1 MEGKNAWLTY
11 TPEQKSAVM
20 AFAEDYMQFL
30 SLGKTERR
38 CVIQA
43 KQLAEGFG
51 YKNANEYLENNI
63 PLKPQDKVYFN
74 FMDKAIA
81 LFHIGSDPLKDG
93 MNILGAH
100 IDSPRIDLKPRPLY
114 EKDGICFFDTHYY
127 GGIKKYQW
135 TALPLA
141 MYGVVI
147 LKDGTHIDVAIGDH
161 EEDEVFVIPDLLIH
175 LSSSQLTKDGAH
187 VVEGDDLDVI
197 AGNIPAVNSDEK
209 EVKDPVKANVLAI
222 LKDRYGIDEEDFIS
236 AELEIVPQGK
246 ARTCGL
252 DRSMV
257 LGYGQ
262 DDRICAYS
270 SLMALLEN
278 SNETLKRTA
287 VCLLVDK
294 EEIGSVGATGMKS
307 AQFENAVGSIMN
319 SMNQYND
326 LNLRFALQT
335 STMLSN
341 DVCAGHDPI
350 NSAVSAPNGNMAKM
364 GYGLGVTKYTGSR
377 GKSGSND
384 SRAEYIAKLRKIFDD
399 AGVIWQPAELGKVD
413 AGGGGTIAYIMA
425 AKGMDVIDTG
435 VALLNMHAPFEVS
448 DKADLYEALK
458 AYKAFLK
465 NMTKVQ

>member
-187 VVEGDDLDVI
+187 VVEGEDLDVI

-326 LNLRFALQT
+326 LNLRFALQN

-350 NSAVSAPNGNMAKM
+350 NSAVSAPNGNMTKM